1 MNNYSEGDTVVINED
16 APPYAYINDKL
27 TYVSPSVRGDYS
39 ILKNIHGDNL
49 AIPNNSF
56 GLCDKP
62 QIDSSLLIDNMEMG
76 HLYTVIKPVH
86 EFEQGFFEYVE
97 SDSPGD
103 GKAFFIKVRGG
114 EHYLFDLSSME
125 SANLTVNID
134 GLECELDQ
142 GEYEEVMEII
152 KRHKG
157 KR

>member
-1 MNNYSEGDTVVINED
+1 MNDYNEGDMVVMNMD
-16 APPYAYINDKL
+16 LLPFCRANDEV
-27 TYVSPSVRGDYS
+27 TYVKPSIARKCS
-39 ILKNIHGDNL
+39 ILKNIYGDD
-49 AIPNNSF
+49 ISVPNHSF
-56 GLCDKP
+56 DLLDKTK
-62 QIDSSLLIDNMEMG
+62 IDSSLLIDNMEMG
-76 HLYTVIKPVH
+76 DLYTVIKPVY

-125 SANLTVNID
+125 PANLTVNID

>member
-1 MNNYSEGDTVVINED
+1 MSNYKHGDIVVMNEDLPPFCYINEE
-16 APPYAYINDKL
+16 AI
-27 TYVSPSVRGDYS
+27 YVKPSIVEGCS
-39 ILKNIHGDNL
+39 ILKNANGDDISVSNNL
-49 AIPNNSF
+49 F
-56 GLCDKP
+56 DLRDKP

-76 HLYTVIKPVH
+76 HLYTVIKPVY

-97 SDSPGD
+97 SDSPCD

-125 SANLTVNID
+125 PANLTVNID

>member
-1 MNNYSEGDTVVINED
+1 MSNYNEGD
-16 APPYAYINDKL
+16 
-27 TYVSPSVRGDYS
+27 
-39 ILKNIHGDNL
+39 
-49 AIPNNSF
+49 
-56 GLCDKP
+56 
-62 QIDSSLLIDNMEMG
+62 MEMG
-76 HLYTVIKPVH
+76 DLYTVINPVH

-97 SDSPGD
+97 SDSPSD

-125 SANLTVNID
+125 PANLTVNID
-134 GLECELDQ
+134 GLKCELNQ

>member
-1 MNNYSEGDTVVINED
+1 MSNYNKGDMVVMNRDIDGRYEREALIYIKPSESPAFSVIR
-16 APPYAYINDKL
+16 
-27 TYVSPSVRGDYS
+27 S
-39 ILKNIHGDNL
+39 NIHNIDFVVL
-49 AIPNNSF
+49 TNSF
-56 GLCDKP
+56 DLLDKTK
-62 QIDSSLLIDNMEMG
+62 IDSSLLIDNMEMG

-97 SDSPGD
+97 SDSPSN

-125 SANLTVNID
+125 PANLTVNIE